1 MPSPSIDRTR
11 WALGRRDVVSDS
23 AIGIDPH
30 VVGGGRRGGRS
41 FASAEMR
48 RRRYGTA
55 MAILQVLRHAQA
67 QSFAARDH
75 DRALTA
81 DGTASARAVGRVLAV
96 TGVPDRVLVSTA
108 RRTRQTVDEAM
119 LAGDWHAD
127 VVPIDVLYGGDPTDV
142 LDVLAAEAGDRA
154 SVLLVGHEPWCSGL
168 VGMLTGA
175 QVRMSAASLATLQV
189 GPGWDAL
196 DPGWCSLTS
205 FIPAWL
211 AGRLEPAARR

>member
-1 MPSPSIDRTR
+1 
-11 WALGRRDVVSDS
+11 
-23 AIGIDPH
+23 
-30 VVGGGRRGGRS
+30 
-41 FASAEMR
+41 
-48 RRRYGTA
+48 
-55 MAILQVLRHAQA
+55 MAVLQVLRHAQA

-75 DRALTA
+75 DRALTDA
-81 DGTASARAVGRVLAV
+81 GAASARAAGRALAV

-108 RRTRQTVDEAM
+108 RRTRETLDEAM
-119 LAGDWHAD
+119 RAGRWQAD
-127 VVPIDVLYGGDPTDV
+127 VVAVDVLYGGGPTDA
-142 LDVLAAEAGDRA
+142 LEVLAAEAGDHA

-196 DPGWCSLTS
+196 DPEWCSLTS

-211 AGRLEPAARR
+211 ADRLEPAPRR

>member
-1 MPSPSIDRTR
+1 
-11 WALGRRDVVSDS
+11 
-23 AIGIDPH
+23 
-30 VVGGGRRGGRS
+30 
-41 FASAEMR
+41 
-48 RRRYGTA
+48 
-55 MAILQVLRHAQA
+55 MATLQVLRHAQA

-75 DRALTA
+75 DRVLTA
-81 DGTASARAVGRVLAV
+81 DGAASARAVGRVLAV
-96 TGVPDRVLVSTA
+96 AGVPDRVLVSTA
-108 RRTRQTVDEAM
+108 RRTRETLDEAM
-119 LAGDWHAD
+119 RAGDWQAD
-127 VVPIDVLYGGDPTDV
+127 VVPVDVLYGGDPTDV
-142 LDVLAAEAGDRA
+142 LQVLASEAGHGT

-211 AGRLEPAARR
+211 ADRLESTAHR